1 MRIEEEGKGM
11 ADAMHRL
18 KSIDYWKLIP
28 DMTPAGIQLLAA
40 ICGCDNDDDKKISDL
55 YDMCGLQ
62 PATVSRMIK
71 KMEEEGLVI
80 RNKREDNR
88 KYGDVTAT
96 KKGADLNGRHLEVL
110 HSYWRDV
117 LSNIPSED
125 IETLLRIQNKIMDS
139 MEEVLARKKAEMME
153 NE

>member
-1 MRIEEEGKGM
+1 MRIEEEGKGL

-40 ICGCDNDDDKKISDL
+40 ICGCDNEDNKKISDL

-71 KMEEEGLVI
+71 KMEHEGLVI

-88 KYGDVTAT
+88 KYGDVAAT
-96 KKGADLNGRHLEVL
+96 KKGADLNSRHLKIL
-110 HSYWRDV
+110 HSYWKDV
-117 LSNIPSED
+117 LNNIPSED

-139 MEEVLARKKAEMME
+139 MEEVLAGMKAEMME